1 MKELKKIE
9 VHPLAYESLGVR
21 SMSTFIQTPDVS
33 LLIDPGVTLGPRRP
47 IIPHPKEYVARAR
60 VEKRF

>member
-1 MKELKKIE
+1 MKGLKKIE

-33 LLIDPGVTLGPRRP
+33 LLIDPGVALGPRKP
-47 IIPHPKEYVARAR
+47 IIPHPREYIARS
-60 VEKRF
+60 